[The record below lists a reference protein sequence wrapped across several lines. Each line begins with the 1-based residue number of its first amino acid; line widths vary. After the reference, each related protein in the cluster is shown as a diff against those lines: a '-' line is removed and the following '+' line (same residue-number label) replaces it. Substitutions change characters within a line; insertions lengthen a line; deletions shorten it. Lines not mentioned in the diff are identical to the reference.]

1 MEHNGLDNVDCTD
14 IEDVEIEDDLL
25 QYINTFPKTLTSNI
39 RDILNQA
46 HPKLGKTY
54 NSHVVFQYEHVCTT
68 ISDWLRLLGSE
79 PNPLTLKNL
88 PESWYQIH
96 VWSRAKKGDEY
107 VRIVGS
113 KIADWSASEA
123 GASWEGEHDTKI
135 MKESGLTLPKT
146 LKDITLNYAKREF

>member
-1 MEHNGLDNVDCTD
+1 MSGAGTID
-14 IEDVEIEDDLL
+14 IAFSDTPFAKRPV
-25 QYINTFPKTLTSNI
+25 FPVQNAR
-39 RDILNQA
+39 RDI
-46 HPKLGKTY
+46 
-54 NSHVVFQYEHVCTT
+54 
-68 ISDWLRLLGSE
+68 ILL
-79 PNPLTLKNL
+79 
-88 PESWYQIH
+88 
-96 VWSRAKKGDEY
+96 AKKGDEY